1 MALNEDFIHPDN
13 DDARQNYSNPKK
25 KVDVFFRFHKLSD
38 FIFYFFIFCKN
49 QQNYYFDE
57 LSFYF
62 YYYYIERKQ
71 HYNNDDYRLNGNGND
86 FQFWVVPEQIFSFF
100 SGT

>member
-13 DDARQNYSNPKK
+13 DDARQNYFNPKK
-25 KVDVFFRFHKLSD
+25 K
-38 FIFYFFIFCKN
+38 
-49 QQNYYFDE
+49 QNYYFDE

-71 HYNNDDYRLNGNGND
+71 HYNNDDYRQNGNGND